1 MGGNQDRQG
10 SQGARG
16 AAAGRLAR
24 GSGASRLPVRTSE
37 RLVVAPPPRQ
47 PMPEDAIGHEPPLD
61 VSGQTRFENT
71 RRGVNLRWLFGS
83 VITAFTGAALL
94 GAAIFIAIEGRSTEV
109 SAPQRALAGFLPLE
123 EPDIETANKGDKLVR
138 SDYTVAARN
147 TFRTPIT
154 TRVGD
159 REVVSIRGF
168 TRIAT
173 NLSLTAGQYATDIP
187 RFDPMQLMSGDTV
200 ERVVDANERIEE
212 AEVSFRRIPLNE
224 ASAGRGAPALS
235 DREAAAQVMEQI
247 SLIREARSRP
257 MAPLPAQTFLSRTI
271 GGREPG
277 FGDLAGFAPSR
288 SDPFDAIDVRVI
300 PENVTTVAKLRRR
313 PPDMQM
319 QEISIQVLPGE
330 PFVEQLEAENVL
342 RDQIEAAISVIG
354 GEDAVT
360 AMQPS
365 LAARALLA
373 PAERSSDPRRL
384 LRIIFYGEN
393 GINAIVAI
401 DDRGRFAEVPF
412 GEDEEFQVADSGER
426 GGGGSRGSGARL
438 HESLYETA
446 YKHGLSRNMVE
457 ELIQIFAYDVDLQ
470 RRVSLGDAI
479 DLLMT
484 EEEDGSP
491 PELLSAALTVGGETR
506 QVYRFVS
513 PEDGTIEF
521 FDPEG
526 RSLRKFLMRKPVA
539 DGRMTSGFGMRRHPI
554 LGYARMH
561 TGVDY
566 GARTGT
572 PIFAAGSGRVIEAGW
587 SGGYGRRVEIQHA
600 NGYVTT
606 YSHMN
611 RIASGIEAGVEVT
624 QGQVIGTVGST
635 GLSTGPHLHY
645 EVLVNGDFV
654 DPLKIR
660 VPRSRELD
668 GRELALFNQQRDEI
682 NELIERAGGPVRF
695 AQVPGR

>member
-1 MGGNQDRQG
+1 MGGNQDRHF
-10 SQGARG
+10 SETAPRDGARG
-16 AAAGRLAR
+16 P
-24 GSGASRLPVRTSE
+24 GSSRLPVRTPE

-47 PMPEDAIGHEPPLD
+47 PTPEEAIGHEPPLD

-109 SAPQRALAGFLPLE
+109 SAPHRALAGLMPVDE
-123 EPDIETANKGDKLVR
+123 QDIEVANKGDKLVR

-147 TFRTPIT
+147 SFRTPVT
-154 TRVGD
+154 TRIDD
-159 REVVSIRGF
+159 REVVSIRDF

-173 NLSLTAGQYATDIP
+173 NLSLTAGRYATDIP
-187 RFDPMQLMSGDTV
+187 RFDPMQLMSADTV
-200 ERVVDANERIEE
+200 ERVVETSERIEE
-212 AEVSFRRIPLNE
+212 AEVSFRRVPLDE
-224 ASAGRGAPALS
+224 AMAVRAAPALS
-235 DREAAAQVMEQI
+235 DREAAAQVMEEI
-247 SLIREARSRP
+247 SLMREARSRP

-271 GGREPG
+271 GGRG
-277 FGDLAGFAPSR
+277 FGDLGGFASSR
-288 SDPFDAIDVRVI
+288 SDPFDTIEVRVI
-300 PENVTTVAKLRRR
+300 PENVTTVAKTRLR
-313 PPDMQM
+313 PSDMRM
-319 QEISIQVLPGE
+319 EEVSIQVMPGE
-330 PFVEQLEAENVL
+330 PFIEQLAAQDVS
-342 RDQIEAAISVIG
+342 RDQIAAAITVIG

-365 LAARALLA
+365 LAARALVA
-373 PAERSSDPRRL
+373 PAERAGDPRRL
-384 LRIIFYGEN
+384 LRVVFYGEN
-393 GINAIVAI
+393 GINAIVAM

-412 GEDEEFQVADSGER
+412 GEGEEFRVAEADER
-426 GGGGSRGSGARL
+426 AGAGSGARL

-446 YKHGLSRNMVE
+446 YKHGLSRDMVE

-479 DLLMT
+479 DLFMT
-484 EEEDGSP
+484 EEEDGTP

-506 QVYRFVS
+506 RVYRFVS

-539 DGRMTSGFGMRRHPI
+539 EGRMTSGFGMRRHPI

-561 TGVDY
+561 TGIDY

-572 PIFAAGSGRVIEAGW
+572 PIFAAGDGRVIKAGW
-587 SGGYGRRVEIQHA
+587 SGGYGRRVEIEHA

-606 YSHMN
+606 YSHMS
-611 RIASGIEAGVEVT
+611 RIAGGIEVGADVT
-624 QGQVIGTVGST
+624 QGEVIGALGST

-645 EVLVNGDFV
+645 EVLVNDDFV

-668 GRELALFNQQRDEI
+668 GRALALFNQQRDEI
-682 NELIERAGGPVRF
+682 DELIERAGGPTRF
-695 AQVPGR
+695 AQGSAR

>member
-1 MGGNQDRQG
+1 M
-10 SQGARG
+10 
-16 AAAGRLAR
+16 
-24 GSGASRLPVRTSE
+24 SRLPLRTPE

-47 PMPEDAIGHEPPLD
+47 PTPEEAIGHEPPLD

-109 SAPQRALAGFLPLE
+109 SAPQRALAAFLPLDQ
-123 EPDIETANKGDKLVR
+123 PDIEAANKGDKLVR

-154 TRVGD
+154 TRIGD

-173 NLSLTAGQYATDIP
+173 NLSLTAGRYATDIP

-200 ERVVDANERIEE
+200 ERVVETNERIEE
-212 AEVSFRRIPLNE
+212 AEVSFRRIPLDE
-224 ASAGRGAPALS
+224 ATAGRGAPALS
-235 DREAAAQVMEQI
+235 DREAAAQVMEEI
-247 SLIREARSRP
+247 SLMREARSRP

-277 FGDLAGFAPSR
+277 FGDLPGFAPSR
-288 SDPFDAIDVRVI
+288 SDPFDAIEVRVI

-313 PPDMQM
+313 PPELQM
-319 QEISIQVLPGE
+319 QEISLQILPGE
-330 PFVEQLEAENVL
+330 PFVDQLAAENVS
-342 RDQIEAAISVIG
+342 RDQIEAAITVIG
-354 GEDAVT
+354 GEDAVE

-365 LAARALLA
+365 LAARALVA
-373 PAERSSDPRRL
+373 PAERASDPRRL
-384 LRIIFYGEN
+384 LRVVFYGEN
-393 GINAIVAI
+393 GINAIIAM

-412 GEDEEFQVADSGER
+412 GDDEEFQVAEIGER

-446 YKHGLSRNMVE
+446 YKHGLSRSMVE
-457 ELIQIFAYDVDLQ
+457 ELIQIFAYDLDLQ

-479 DLLMT
+479 DLFMT
-484 EEEDGSP
+484 EEEDGMP

-506 QVYRFVS
+506 QVYRFLS

-539 DGRMTSGFGMRRHPI
+539 EGRMTSGFGMRRHPI

-561 TGVDY
+561 TGIDY

-572 PIFAAGSGRVIEAGW
+572 PIFAAGNGRILKAGW
-587 SGGYGRRVEIQHA
+587 SGGYGRRIEIQHA

-611 RIASGIEAGVEVT
+611 RIASGIEAGAEVT

-682 NELIERAGGPVRF
+682 DELIERAGGPTRF
-695 AQVPGR
+695 AQGSAR